1 MVISPKIRTRHC
13 ADQAQFEILNKIGP
27 IEYRPIE
34 TLQNYA
40 NNPRRHPEKQLVKI
54 TASVE
59 KFGVAIPILI
69 DHNNVIIAGEAVTEA
84 ARRAGLTKV
93 PVIVARGWSRAKIQ
107 AFRLMA
113 NRLAEHGT
121 WDNERLALE
130 ISTIIDIGEVSI
142 DLLGWETGE
151 IDVLLETA
159 LVDDDASA
167 DGDPDDAQIALPAQ
181 PVTRPDDLWLMGDH
195 RLLCGSSLEASSW
208 DLVMEG
214 REAAMVFTD
223 APYNVKVNGHV
234 RGKGKTQHTEFAMAS
249 GEMSNEE
256 FTGFLID
263 AFVAMAGATRDGGLL
278 YQFMDWRH
286 LEELQAANRACN
298 LVQINLCVWNK
309 NNGGQGS
316 LYRSKHELVVV
327 AKKGTAPHTNNVQMG
342 RNGRYRTNVWDY
354 AGVNSF
360 SSTRADDLA
369 DHPTVKPTA
378 LVADA
383 IRDVTLP
390 GEIVI
395 DGFIGSGTT
404 ILAAERTRRKA
415 CGIEIEPAYVDV
427 AIRRWEA
434 RTGRQAVL
442 AATGKT
448 FAEVAEL
455 RAPGADTLTNPLAA

>member
-1 MVISPKIRTRHC
+1 MVISPKIRPQRC
-13 ADQAQFEILNKIGP
+13 EAQVQIEILNKIGP
-27 IEYRPIE
+27 IEYRSIE
-34 TLQNYA
+34 ILENYK
-40 NNPRRHPEKQLVKI
+40 NNPRIHTEKQLVNI
-54 TASVE
+54 TASVR
-59 KFGVAIPILI
+59 KFGVAIPVLV
-69 DHNNVIIAGEAVTEA
+69 DPDDVIIAGEAVTEA
-84 ARRAGLTKV
+84 ARRAGLTEV
-93 PVIVARGWSRAKIQ
+93 PVIVARGWSKAKIQ

-121 WDNERLALE
+121 WDNARLALE
-130 ISTIIDIGEVSI
+130 ISTIIDIGEVGI

-159 LVDDDASA
+159 LAEDDTSA
-167 DGDPDDAQIALPAQ
+167 EVDPDDVQLNPPVH
-181 PVTRPDDLWLMGDH
+181 PVTRTGDLWLLGDH
-195 RLLCGSSLEASSW
+195 HLLCGSSLEAYSW
-208 DLVMEG
+208 DLVMKG
-214 REAAMVFTD
+214 REAAMVITD

-234 RGKGKTQHTEFAMAS
+234 RGKGKTSHAEFAMAS
-249 GEMSNEE
+249 GEMSREQ
-256 FTGFLID
+256 FTDFLTG
-263 AFVAMAGATRDGGLL
+263 ALAAMAEVTKDGGLV

-286 LEELQAANRACN
+286 LEELQAANRACK

-395 DGFIGSGTT
+395 DGFMGSGTT

-427 AIRRWEA
+427 AIRRWEK

-442 AATGKT
+442 AATGET
-448 FAEVAEL
+448 FAEVAAL
-455 RAPGADTLTNPLAA
+455 RVPGADTLTDPLVA